1 MNNKLNI
8 GIIGYGIIGQ
18 ALVNWLK
25 INNHNI
31 NIKISDPFK
40 NFNDNLEK
48 CDAYFIN
55 IHIPTEKNG
64 SQNLITLKDIINK
77 LPNNIPIWIRTTILP
92 GTCNSLSKETNHI
105 IYHMPEF
112 LTERTCFDDFNY

>member
-40 NFNDNLEK
+40 NFNDN
-48 CDAYFIN
+48 
-55 IHIPTEKNG
+55 
-64 SQNLITLKDIINK
+64 
-77 LPNNIPIWIRTTILP
+77 
-92 GTCNSLSKETNHI
+92 
-105 IYHMPEF
+105 
-112 LTERTCFDDFNY
+112 